1 MKKLFCFLAMIATFG
16 LINISSY
23 AAETPVYDE
32 TFNNNQGAFYANG
45 TPIVI
50 SEIDGNTTITWDGGK
65 QTVTNS
71 VSVFGG
77 GNGGNY
83 ELSQIT
89 MESGTVQNLVAG
101 GIGFTAD
108 KPSTVTNANVT
119 INGGLISNAV
129 TGGGY
134 FNAKVNNSNIQMN
147 GGTALTVQGGGMAS
161 GKIDGVNYSVGT
173 KEDSISSP
181 NRTETANITISGGK
195 ITYGI
200 FGGGQGYSYT
210 GTANLTISD
219 GDISGSY
226 VTAGGSNGY
235 TSSANVKLTG
245 GKIGVYQ
252 TVNRGT
258 LNTAI
263 VKVAG
268 TSIGKFYVGGET
280 EDKSVTGIINKINT
294 YLVSGNIE
302 TLYSGTSNGSP
313 ITLDNEAYNV
323 TATNSVKITNDNIG
337 DSKKS
342 ISYDFTVS
350 TKTVKLFVNQNMKM
364 PIVVTTNPTGY
375 EDIFVDL
382 FSYSVDDES
391 IANVSDDGVITG
403 VSEGNT
409 SVTVKNGEKV
419 ETIDV
424 TVTDVQHLIV
434 LLSVI
439 ATLVVILLTVLFA
452 FLYLE
457 FFE

>member
-65 QTVTNS
+65 QTVTNT

-210 GTANLTISD
+210 GTANLKISD

-323 TATNSVKITNDNIG
+323 TATNSVKIANDNIG

>member
-1 MKKLFCFLAMIATFG
+1 MKKLFCFLVMIATFG
-16 LINISSY
+16 LINVSSY

-32 TFNNNQGAFYANG
+32 TFYNNQGAFYANG

-65 QTVTNS
+65 QTVPNT

-134 FNAKVNNSNIQMN
+134 FNAEVVTSNLKIN

-181 NRTETANITISGGK
+181 NRTETANVTISGGK

-219 GDISGSY
+219 GDMSNSY

-268 TSIGKFYVGGET
+268 ASIGKFYVGGET

-302 TLYSGTSNGSP
+302 TLDSGTSNGSP

-337 DSKKS
+337 NSKKS

-391 IANVSDDGVITG
+391 IATVSADGVITG

-409 SVTVKNGEKV
+409 SITVKNGEKV

-424 TVTDVQHLIV
+424 TVTDVQYLIV

-439 ATLVVILLTVLFA
+439 VTLVVILLTVLFS

-457 FFE
+457 LL